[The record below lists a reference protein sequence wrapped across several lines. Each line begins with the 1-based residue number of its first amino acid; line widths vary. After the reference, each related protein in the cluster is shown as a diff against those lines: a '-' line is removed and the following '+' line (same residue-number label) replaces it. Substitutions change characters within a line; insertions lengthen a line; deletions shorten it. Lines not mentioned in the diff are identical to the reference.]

1 MTLTHRKFYPTLL
14 QFYLVVILALRK
26 FYLTFLLFYLV
37 VKLTLRKFYLTPLQ
51 SKIIFFKTS
60 TFF

>member
-1 MTLTHRKFYPTLL
+1 MTLTHRKFYLTLL
-14 QFYLVVILALRK
+14 QFYLVVTLALRK